1 MGCRRSRE
9 IDQRASDAG
18 EAAADQNRTPV
29 QRESA
34 VRNPNLQLLASWGA
48 GRPPHRVAA
57 DHPVRQLTTTCKLG
71 SRARGSSPPAR
82 GRQHVRERN
91 PAGLGFIP
99 ASVGPTPRTV
109 TPKRVLRVHP
119 RARGADRRTS
129 AQFGF
134 IPRAG
139 CSSPG
144 SICLTACYLCRPR
157 PHCQPILPAKCV
169 GGSVPCRNVEGAARL
184 VP

>member
-1 MGCRRSRE
+1 M
-9 IDQRASDAG
+9 
-18 EAAADQNRTPV
+18 
-29 QRESA
+29 
-34 VRNPNLQLLASWGA
+34 
-48 GRPPHRVAA
+48 
-57 DHPVRQLTTTCKLG
+57 
-71 SRARGSSPPAR
+71 GSSPPAR

-134 IPRAG
+134 IP
-139 CSSPG
+139 
-144 SICLTACYLCRPR
+144 AC
-157 PHCQPILPAKCV
+157 
-169 GGSVPCRNVEGAARL
+169 GAALLSGLAARRL
-184 VP
+184 GFIPACGAASRRD